1 MIAKLSK
8 LSPDNIEVFRT
19 VLKGGGA
26 VASPSKAVKVKRTLH
41 HGFGYR

>member
-8 LSPDNIEVFRT
+8 SSPENVKGFRT
-19 VLKGGGA
+19 GFKGGVA
-26 VASPSKAVKVKRTLH
+26 VASLSKAVKVTRTLH